1 MEFGYR
7 KLVVYIKATDYV
19 QYVYS
24 LLKKFPEEEKYGLCS
39 QLRRASVSITSN
51 IAEGV
56 SRYSSKDKIHFM
68 EIAFGSLMETMSQLE
83 IANKLYYIT
92 NEELTAAENK
102 ASEISKLL
110 TNLQYS
116 FLPKDENGQIT
127 NKPINS

>member
-68 EIAFGSLMETMSQLE
+68 EMPLAPLW
-83 IANKLYYIT
+83 KL
-92 NEELTAAENK
+92 
-102 ASEISKLL
+102 
-110 TNLQYS
+110 
-116 FLPKDENGQIT
+116 
-127 NKPINS
+127 

>member
-7 KLVVYIKATDYV
+7 KLVVYTKATDYV

-116 FLPKDENGQIT
+116 FLPKDKNGQIT

>member
-7 KLVVYIKATDYV
+7 KLVVYTKATDYV

-116 FLPKDENGQIT
+116 FLPKDKNGQIT
-127 NKPINS
+127 NKHINS

>member
-7 KLVVYIKATDYV
+7 KLVVYTKATDYV

-68 EIAFGSLMETMSQLE
+68 EIAFSSLMETMSQLE

-116 FLPKDENGQIT
+116 FLPKDKNGQIT

>member
-116 FLPKDENGQIT
+116 FLPKDKNGQIT

>member
-7 KLVVYIKATDYV
+7 KLVVYTKATDYV

-116 FLPKDENGQIT
+116 FLPKDKNGQIS

>member
-7 KLVVYIKATDYV
+7 KLVVYTKATDYV

-24 LLKKFPEEEKYGLCS
+24 LLKKFPEEEKYGLCP

-68 EIAFGSLMETMSQLE
+68 EIAFSSLMETMSQLE

-116 FLPKDENGQIT
+116 FLPKDKNGQIT